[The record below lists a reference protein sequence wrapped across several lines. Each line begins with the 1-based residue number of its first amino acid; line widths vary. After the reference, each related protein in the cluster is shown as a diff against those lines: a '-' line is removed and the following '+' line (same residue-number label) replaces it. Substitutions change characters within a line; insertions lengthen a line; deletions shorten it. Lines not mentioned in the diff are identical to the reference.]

1 MINSF
6 YVNYIKMLLR
16 SDSDTRVKA
25 YNHWYN
31 AATEAGINKYPDT
44 FRFADRM
51 CRIISK
57 VCDIIEITEEN
68 NNEH

>member
-6 YVNYIKMLLR
+6 YVNYIIMLLR
-16 SDSDTRVKA
+16 SDSDTCAKA

-31 AATEAGINKYPDT
+31 VATDPAINKYPDT

-51 CRIISK
+51 CRIILK
-57 VCDIIEITEEN
+57 VCDIIEITEEK
-68 NNEH
+68 